1 VATAWAEVAVAA
13 TEVKPERR
21 PVGLIT
27 LAALALPGV
36 MPVAAQA
43 EEAPERAIVSVKYL
57 YYQDS
62 QSVRTRYPNY
72 DGSEGSS
79 FKRISVNSP
88 SVQVL
93 LPIDR
98 QWSVEA
104 SGVYDE
110 VSGASPKYY
119 SDVSGASKMSD
130 ERTAGDV
137 KVTRYFERAALG
149 VGLAYSTERDYKSTA
164 LSIDGRMSSD
174 DNNTTWNIGLGATVD
189 AINPVRGGQHNVVD
203 EHKGTAEV
211 MVGVTQVASRNDLV
225 QITLSQSVGRG
236 YFSDPYKLYDHRPR
250 RRNASVGLLRWNHHF
265 EEGGATLRS
274 SYRYYRDT
282 FGVRAHTAELGWVQ
296 PVSQTLKLTPSLR
309 YATQSSAYFYNDPVT
324 DTSLYPGPLGNPTFS
339 TTDQRMSAFGAV
351 TVGVKAELQLG
362 VWTTDLKLE
371 KYEQRS
377 SWRIGGEGS
386 PGIDPFHA
394 VFVQFGVSRP
404 F

>member
-1 VATAWAEVAVAA
+1 MAA
-13 TEVKPERR
+13 TEFIAGRR

-36 MPVAAQA
+36 MPVATRA
-43 EEAPERAIVSVKYL
+43 EEAPERATVSIKFL
-57 YYQDS
+57 HYQDS

-79 FKRISVNSP
+79 FDRVSVNSP
-88 SVQVL
+88 SIQLL
-93 LPIDR
+93 LPVDR
-98 QWSVEA
+98 HWVVEA
-104 SGVYDE
+104 GGVYDQ

-130 ERTAGDV
+130 KRTAADV
-137 KVTRYFERAALG
+137 KVTRYFERAAVAVG
-149 VGLAYSTERDYKSTA
+149 VAHSSERDYKSTA
-164 LSIDGRMSSD
+164 MSLNGRMSSD
-174 DNNTTWNIGLGATVD
+174 DNNTTWSLGLGATVD
-189 AINPVRGGQHNVVD
+189 AIDPVKGGQHNVVN

-236 YFSDPYKLYDHRPR
+236 YFSDPYKLYDYRPR
-250 RRNASVGLLRWNHHF
+250 RRNASVGLLRWNHHL
-265 EEGGATLRS
+265 EDWDATLRS
-274 SYRYYRDT
+274 SYRYYGDT
-282 FGVRAHTAELGWVQ
+282 FGIRAHTVEVGWVQ
-296 PVSQTLKLTPSLR
+296 PLSPTLKLTPSLR
-309 YATQSSAYFYNDPVT
+309 YATQSAAYFYVDPVT
-324 DTSLYPGPLGNPTFS
+324 DTSLYPGPVGSPTFS
-339 TTDQRMSAFGAV
+339 TADQRMSAFGAV
-351 TVGVKAELQLG
+351 TAGIKVELQLG
-362 VWTTDLKLE
+362 LWTTDLKLE

-377 SWRIGGEGS
+377 GWRVGGEGS